1 MRISVKL
8 FAILR
13 ERAGGTSELHLELHP
28 GARVADAAVVLG
40 GRFPELAPFLP
51 RVAYAVNQTYTKADA
66 RLHEGDEL
74 ALIPPVSGG

>member
-13 ERAGGTSELHLELHP
+13 ERSGSKELTIELP
-28 GARVADAAVVLG
+28 DGATAELAVEQLVEKLPAIRDLVGRAAVAINQNYSDRSTVL
-40 GRFPELAPFLP
+40 
-51 RVAYAVNQTYTKADA
+51 KD
-66 RLHEGDEL
+66 GDEL